1 MIMTKDMVINMIKIK
16 IDKNKREQPS
26 FKIHADKE
34 DREKYL
40 FLKRALMEAKSIKGI
55 YEYEVPLKYFL
66 PIINNL
72 KKEDF
77 HIDEKSIEYYFEFSD
92 EYEGEFFY
100 TCKAT
105 ADYMKLWREETCPE
119 IFKVRI
125 DFKEKKAEKIIAFKK
140 IDYR

>member
-1 MIMTKDMVINMIKIK
+1 MIMTRDVVINMIKIK

-40 FLKRALMEAKSIKGI
+40 FLKRALMEAKSIKGR

-72 KKEDF
+72 KEEDF
-77 HIDEKSIEYYFEFSD
+77 SIDEKSIEYYFEFSD

-100 TCKAT
+100 ACKPT
-105 ADYMKLWREETCPE
+105 AAYMKLWRDQSCPE
-119 IFKVRI
+119 IFKIII
-125 DFKEKKAEKIIAFKK
+125 DFQNKKTDKIIAFRK
-140 IDYR
+140 I

>member
-55 YEYEVPLKYFL
+55 YEY
-66 PIINNL
+66 
-72 KKEDF
+72 
-77 HIDEKSIEYYFEFSD
+77 
-92 EYEGEFFY
+92 
-100 TCKAT
+100 
-105 ADYMKLWREETCPE
+105 
-119 IFKVRI
+119 
-125 DFKEKKAEKIIAFKK
+125 
-140 IDYR
+140 

>member
-1 MIMTKDMVINMIKIK
+1 MIMTRDVVINMIKIK

-105 ADYMKLWREETCPE
+105 AAYMKLWREEACPE

-125 DFKEKKAEKIIAFKK
+125 DFKDKKAEKIIAFKK
-140 IDYR
+140 I

>member
-1 MIMTKDMVINMIKIK
+1 MNMIKIK

-26 FKIHADKE
+26 FKINFDKE

-55 YEYEVPLKYFL
+55 YEYEIPLKYFL

-92 EYEGEFFY
+92 EYEGKFFY

-105 ADYMKLWREETCPE
+105 AAYMKLWREEACPE
-119 IFKVRI
+119 IFKVHI
-125 DFKEKKAEKIIAFKK
+125 DFRDKKAEKIIAFRKL
-140 IDYR
+140 